1 MISDISK
8 YKNYIETYK
17 PILTIFVVT
26 YNRANYLKLT
36 LQSIIE
42 QTYRDFCLVVLD
54 NASTDDTENLVKSF
68 EDNRLI
74 YLRQKENVGGPNNI
88 NTALN
93 IASTP
98 YFIIFHDDDLML
110 PHLIEKE
117 LDIMRKYDYDVLST
131 FAEHINEKGEK
142 IDYYR
147 QTNENPIA
155 FNGTKYFESFISV
168 SPNAIYCPSVI
179 YKNEFIKKNN
189 LIFDYEK
196 AGPACDVYLY
206 LEIERLGGKIGI
218 LPLELFQYR
227 RHSKQDS
234 SINNSFIQL
243 QLIKCLLNNSYY
255 FNLLKQYKSNFFKF
269 IRAIITELM
278 LSYNSNPDRQKL
290 NKVIDDLNLLNSSF
304 LYNKK
309 LSLILKFCINYP
321 SIIAK
326 GLCCSKKAYQYYK
339 KLKYCKK

>member
-1 MISDISK
+1 MITDISK
-8 YKNYIETYK
+8 YKNYIETRK
-17 PILTIFVVT
+17 PILTVFVVT
-26 YNRANYLKLT
+26 YNRADYLKLT
-36 LQSIIE
+36 LQSILE
-42 QTYRDFCLVVLD
+42 QTYKDFCLVVLD
-54 NASTDDTENLVKSF
+54 NASTDDTENIVNTFK
-68 EDNRLI
+68 DNRLI
-74 YLRQKENVGGPNNI
+74 YLRQKENIGGPQNI
-88 NTALN
+88 STALE
-93 IASTP
+93 IALTK
-98 YFIIFHDDDLML
+98 YFIVFHDDDLML
-110 PHLIEKE
+110 PQFIEKE
-117 LDIMRKYDYDVLST
+117 LEIMQKYDYDILST
-131 FAEHINEKGEK
+131 FAEHIDENGKK

-147 QTNENPIA
+147 QTNDNPIT
-155 FNGTKYFESFISV
+155 FKGTKYFETFISV

-218 LPLELFQYR
+218 LPMELFQYR

-243 QLIKCLLNNSYY
+243 QLIKCLLNNPYY
-255 FNLLKQYKSNFFKF
+255 SNLLKQYKSIFFKF

-278 LSYNSNPDRQKL
+278 LSYNLNPDKQRLTKIIEEL
-290 NKVIDDLNLLNSSF
+290 KKINNSF
-304 LYNKK
+304 MNNKK

-321 SIIAK
+321 SIIGK
-326 GLCCSKKAYQYYK
+326 GLSYSKKAYQYYK